1 MPLLPLLPPHLA
13 ARCPF
18 PMQGNTVAAM
28 GDFKGLK
35 AVRRIVEDCVKNIH
49 PIYHIKTLMIK
60 RELVGRAGEER
71 GFPLQPVRLQASGLS
86 WATTSILT

>member
-60 RELVGRAGEER
+60 RELVGRAGQGRR
-71 GFPLQPVRLQASGLS
+71 GGPHCSLCVCKPRACHGQQPPS
-86 WATTSILT
+86 

>member
-1 MPLLPLLPPHLA
+1 
-13 ARCPF
+13 
-18 PMQGNTVAAM
+18 M

-60 RELVGRAGEER
+60 RELVRAGR
-71 GFPLQPVRLQASGLS
+71 GGGAAAGRVAGCCCCCGAACGQQTKQF
-86 WATTSILT
+86 